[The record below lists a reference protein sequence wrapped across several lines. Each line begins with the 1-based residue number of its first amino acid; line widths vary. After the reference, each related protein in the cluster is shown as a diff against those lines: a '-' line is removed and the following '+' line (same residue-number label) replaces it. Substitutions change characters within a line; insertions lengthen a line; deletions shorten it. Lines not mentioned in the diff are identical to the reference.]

1 MARDLSVSESP
12 ELEAVLDALDDADA
26 RTIIRS
32 LDEPMTASQ
41 LSETCDIPL
50 STMYRKLDLLTDAE
64 LLDEGTQIRA
74 DGHHATTYEVAF
86 DAVRIELTDGR
97 EIEVQVEGR
106 ERRPDQ
112 RPAELWSEVRRET

>member
-1 MARDLSVSESP
+1 MARDLSVAESP
-12 ELEAVLDALDDADA
+12 DLEAVLDALDDSDA

-50 STMYRKLDLLTDAE
+50 STMYRKLDLLTEAE
-64 LLDEGTQIRA
+64 LLNEGTQIRA

-97 EIEVQVEGR
+97 EIQVQVEGR

-112 RPAELWSEVRRET
+112 RLAELWSEVRRET